1 MKNILI
7 LTGSPRVGGNSDLM
21 ADAFQKGAES
31 LAIKCFAMRPDAMQ
45 YPLPCRACESCF
57 SNGKACVWDDRFSNE
72 LAPLIEEADVIVL
85 ARAVLNWFQQA
96 AKAAIDKMYSFII
109 GERNIAG
116 KEAFLLICAED
127 TDNHSYDGVLRSYEL
142 ITDYCKWHDRGK
154 LTVTGVSGKGE
165 ILNTDALQKAEKM
178 GQSV

>member
-1 MKNILI
+1 MRSCHA
-7 LTGSPRVGGNSDLM
+7 GPASP
-21 ADAFQKGAES
+21 AFQMEKPASG
-31 LAIKCFAMRPDAMQ
+31 M
-45 YPLPCRACESCF
+45 
-57 SNGKACVWDDRFSNE
+57 
-72 LAPLIEEADVIVL
+72 
-85 ARAVLNWFQQA
+85 
-96 AKAAIDKMYSFII
+96 IDSFII

>member
-1 MKNILI
+1 
-7 LTGSPRVGGNSDLM
+7 
-21 ADAFQKGAES
+21 
-31 LAIKCFAMRPDAMQ
+31 
-45 YPLPCRACESCF
+45 
-57 SNGKACVWDDRFSNE
+57 
-72 LAPLIEEADVIVL
+72 
-85 ARAVLNWFQQA
+85 
-96 AKAAIDKMYSFII
+96 MYSFII

-165 ILNTDALQKAEKM
+165 ILNTDALQKAKKWDNPYRAMTQQARLFSRRVRPSRFFVPPRECIWM
-178 GQSV
+178 NG